1 MATSIF
7 QKYKPKAKQIHPT
20 TAIEKPLRLARKA
33 EKICARN

>member
-7 QKYKPKAKQIHPT
+7 QKYRPKAKQIHLT

-33 EKICARN
+33 EKKYARN